1 MSLAKCPNGHYYRD
15 DIYPQ
20 CNQCL
25 ASISK
30 PNIPPVRRSN
40 SSKTQP
46 MSHDN
51 TSNSTPKGDFMP
63 MIPKPN
69 SPNNGNALAHQAMK
83 DWDDDWNAPEIGSPN
98 INIPQQSSYNPN
110 ALEPNYDSD
119 KTIVI
124 RPKVPSKPKHEPTP
138 TIHTTHLSASD
149 VDKSDEMEYV
159 VGWLIVLEGIGRGS
173 DFRLSYGANRI
184 GRSKEMEICL
194 DFNGRADNSISR
206 DEHASII
213 YDDMSG
219 DFFITVGRTPNL
231 PRLNGQIIMSPTNI
245 KNGDVIQVGTTKLW
259 FVALCGSEFK
269 W

>member
-40 SSKTQP
+40 SSKTQA

-51 TSNSTPKGDFMP
+51 TSNLIPEGDFMP
-63 MIPKPN
+63 KLNDNILDSIRKDW
-69 SPNNGNALAHQAMK
+69 GNAQ
-83 DWDDDWNAPEIGSPN
+83 EIGSPN
-98 INIPQQSSYNPN
+98 INIPQQSSYDYN
-110 ALEPNYDSD
+110 APESNYDSD

-124 RPKVPSKPKHEPTP
+124 RPKVPSKPKHEPAP
-138 TIHTTHLSASD
+138 TVHTTHLSASD
-149 VDKSDEMEYV
+149 VDKSDEMEYPV

-219 DFFITVGRTPNL
+219 DFFVTVGRTPNL